1 MDDTIT
7 YVFFVSSVPCPL
19 FMFIL
24 GVGNLINGAHDPK
37 ILTQP
42 RFLCNAPT
50 HQVLVSYV

>member
-24 GVGNLINGAHDPK
+24 GVGNLINGAYDPK